1 MIPISLEFS
10 GLNSYRGQ
18 QSIDF
23 ADLMSQGLFGIF
35 GVTGAGKS
43 TVLDAMTLALF
54 GQVNRAPSRTQGI
67 INARENRCRV
77 RFVFGLSGHSYA
89 AERVF
94 ERVKGDP
101 YSCSAKSCRLVEDGS
116 LVLADKSRVMDG
128 EIEKL
133 LNMDCERFC
142 QTVILPQGQ
151 FDQLLHM
158 KPADRS
164 RMLEEL
170 FNYQEYGES
179 LVRRCRDKLREA
191 DDEVSRLDERAAMLS
206 PCGPEDLAGLRRELG
221 EIDEKEAALKG
232 ELAAAENER
241 RRQEALAVQ
250 EQERRACLRDLAL
263 MEARADEIAGLRSEE
278 EAARKAE
285 PLRRSLDEAVTLNSQ
300 TLSARQEAESAQ
312 KRQEEAAAALD
323 QADAALRSLSESL
336 KERKTETEPR
346 LRNLELALHEREAA
360 DSVRRK
366 WQQSM
371 RELAESGLAAA
382 VDELE
387 QEAEQTRQKQAL
399 YASDLDSLRRAEKE
413 ALAAWEQAVEEEQ
426 AAQRQNAAA
435 LLAESLREGEPCPV
449 CGSVHH
455 QPRTH
460 HTADLEA
467 ASAHTKQTRED
478 WQRLQREAEQKEKA
492 GQDLAEKGKIL
503 DASRQAK
510 QDELNR
516 RRSQLEAMEQSLR
529 EKDALWREL
538 ARCDDPKK
546 EHDRLSALL
555 DQAARQEQSAAAAK
569 EEAAGL
575 LNRAAL
581 ELEKARAAYAERS
594 GRLSELKQ
602 QLLRAVD
609 EAGFASAQ
617 EAKNSL
623 RSNEQRQGIASAVK
637 AYDEKLLLQQQEY
650 GRLNEALRGFDAAA
664 VEPAQR
670 KAEALAEEQRE
681 LLSRGG
687 RLKRDLEKAEQD
699 AERAAEL
706 AKLRAAAQSRADV
719 LRRLAAL
726 LKGNAFVRYL
736 ARGTMLE
743 LAHESSDILL
753 ALTSGRYRL
762 ELTEDGSSDFIL
774 VDNNGGIRRQ
784 ISGLSGGE
792 TFLVSL
798 AMALALS
805 GKIQMHAAPLGFFF
819 LDEGFGS
826 LDGASLEAAMAV
838 LEKLPS
844 DKRAVGLIT
853 HVREVR
859 ERVPRYL
866 EVIADP
872 VHGSRI
878 ELRKN

>member
-1 MIPISLEFS
+1 MIPVSLEFS
-10 GLNSYRGQ
+10 GLNSYRDA

-23 ADLMSQGLFGIF
+23 SDLMAQGLFGIF

-54 GQVNRAPSRTQGI
+54 GQVKRAPRQTQGI
-67 INARENRCRV
+67 INAREKRCRV
-77 RFVFGLSGHSYA
+77 RFVFDLSGHSYA

-101 YSCSAKSCRLVEDGS
+101 YSCSVKSCRLVEDDS
-116 LVLADKSRVMDG
+116 LVLADKSKVMDE
-128 EIEKL
+128 EIVKL

-158 KPADRS
+158 KPSERS

-170 FNYQEYGES
+170 FNYGDYGES
-179 LVRRCRDKLREA
+179 LVRRCREKLRQA
-191 DDEVSRLDERAAMLS
+191 DDEVTRLNENLS
-206 PCGPEDLAGLRRELG
+206 LLEPCGPEDLERLRHDLDELN
-221 EIDEKEAALKG
+221 EKETALKAD
-232 ELAAAENER
+232 LAAAENER
-241 RRQEALAVQ
+241 RRQEALAGQ
-250 EQERRACLRDLAL
+250 EQERRRCLQELAL
-263 MEARADEIAGLRSEE
+263 LEARAEEIADLRREE

-300 TLSARQEAESAQ
+300 TASARKDVERAQ
-312 KRQEEAAAALD
+312 SEQKEAAAALS
-323 QADAALRSLSESL
+323 QADEKLLSLRETL
-336 KERKTETEPR
+336 KRRQTEIEPR
-346 LRNLELALHEREAA
+346 LRDLELALHEREAA
-360 DSVRRK
+360 DAVRRK
-366 WQQSM
+366 WQDTRQ
-371 RELAESGLAAA
+371 ELAKSGLAEA

-387 QEAEQTRQKQAL
+387 QEIARTRQAQTLCAAEL
-399 YASDLDSLRRAEKE
+399 ESLRQSEKE
-413 ALAAWEQAVEEEQ
+413 ASAAWEQAVEEEK

-449 CGSVHH
+449 CGSIHH
-455 QPRTH
+455 QPRAHLTS
-460 HTADLEA
+460 DLAA
-467 ASAHTKQTRED
+467 ASARSRQTREA
-478 WQRLQREAEQKEKA
+478 WLRLQRQTEQKDKE
-492 GQDLAEKGKIL
+492 GQKLAETEKSL
-503 DASRQAK
+503 AFSRQAK

-516 RRSQLEAMEQSLR
+516 RSTQLESLAGTLK

-538 ARCDDPKK
+538 AGCDDPKQ
-546 EHDRLSALL
+546 EHARLSAMLE
-555 DQAARQEQSAAAAK
+555 QAVQQEKSAASAR
-569 EEAAGL
+569 EEAARL
-575 LNRAAL
+575 LNQAAIDS
-581 ELEKARAAYAERS
+581 EKARAALAERES
-594 GRLSELKQ
+594 RLNELKQ
-602 QLLRAVD
+602 QLLQAVA

-617 EAKNSL
+617 EAKSAL
-623 RSNEQRQGIASAVK
+623 RSDEERQGIASAVND
-637 AYDEKLLLQQQEY
+637 YDKKLLLQQQEHS
-650 GRLNEALRGFDAAA
+650 RLNDALRGFDAAA
-664 VEPAQR
+664 LEPAR
-670 KAEALAEEQRE
+670 RRAEALAEEQRE

-699 AERAAEL
+699 AVRAAEL
-706 AKLRAAAQSRADV
+706 KERQGKALSRAEV
-719 LRRLAAL
+719 LRRLASL

-743 LAHESSDILL
+743 LAHEASDILL

-762 ELTEDGSSDFIL
+762 ELTEDGNSDFIL